1 MYKINLSMSY
11 YLYYFPVYKKIIFN
25 LFITF
30 NIHFLIY
37 FKSILLITLHF
48 DSMLIKSFMD

>member
-1 MYKINLSMSY
+1 MYKINLSMTY
-11 YLYYFPVYKKIIFN
+11 YLNCFTVYKKIFSN
-25 LFITF
+25 LLLTF